1 MTTVLGIDPGLTG
14 AVAVID
20 PNGLRTVFDIPTM
33 DRPNIGP
40 KARVKRQCDGRA
52 LAELLRSHHDPRD
65 AALIVLED
73 VRMMG
78 GVNNAMQAQEAL
90 VHTRGV
96 IEGVLAAK
104 GYVVTVVSPQE
115 WKRFYGLKADKTQCL
130 DLARKL
136 YGVDHLK
143 RQKDH
148 NRAESMLIAR
158 WAQKNLI

>member
-1 MTTVLGIDPGLTG
+1 MTG
-14 AVAVID
+14 AVAFVD
-20 PNGLRTVFDIPTM
+20 HNGLRTVFDIPTM
-33 DRPNIGP
+33 ERPNIGP

-52 LAELLRSHHDPRD
+52 LADMLRTHHDPQD

-78 GVNNAMQAQEAL
+78 GQNNAMQAQEAL

-104 GYVVTVVSPQE
+104 GYDVAVVSPRE
-115 WKRFYGLKADKTQCL
+115 WKRFFGLTSDKEACL

-136 YGVDHLK
+136 FGVEHLK

-148 NRAESMLIAR
+148 NRAEAMLLAR
-158 WAQKNLI
+158 WAQKNLT